1 MKKDVW
7 IILVFILALGFI
19 SRIVFSN
26 TNVFFFDSDEAIV
39 GLMGIDYLKGNFPI
53 YFYGQTYGLAFFEAL
68 LVSGGIALFGTT
80 MMAIKIPMLVL
91 WLMGVYFLSRSVHEL
106 SSRKLWFTLLFASLI
121 ILSPAWLVWSMK
133 ARGGYLTSFFFSSLL
148 IWLAIQY
155 RDRIKFGGWLAIG
168 IGLTIII
175 ESQPLWFIPTL
186 LILLFT
192 LFTYNSNMKRSLT
205 YLGTMGIG
213 ATAVITLLH
222 FVKSGLRSIWDPPTT
237 NILHQLSEIGSLPSM
252 LGEHLEG
259 NYFLGVGYTTGTKI
273 YALIFSLVWII
284 GLVVNIRAFVKD
296 RRSTETRWG
305 LVLSSCS
312 IIALSGFL
320 IREEYRYLLPF
331 SGFALFSL
339 ALAYH
344 HIQGGMRKAYPYILS
359 IVLMIGLLRL
369 PRFMD
374 YSFVNMSM
382 KTVDKH
388 IENDQELMKDLIR
401 LLEYHNIKYVYTVNA
416 SLYYQLNYLTNY
428 EILTITEK
436 DRCRVDWMLDEVYAA
451 YPQKRNEFA
460 LVGYNFG
467 FAQTGKIPMVGNK
480 IYYILAPD
488 PPLLQSVR
496 FFKRDN

>member
-1 MKKDVW
+1 MKKDSW
-7 IILVFILALGFI
+7 IILLFILSVGFI
-19 SRIVFSN
+19 SRIVFVN

-91 WLMGVYFLSRSVHEL
+91 WLTGVYFLSRSVHEL
-106 SSRKLWFTLLFASLI
+106 CDKKLWFTLLFAALI
-121 ILSPAWLVWSMK
+121 ILSPTWLVWSMK

-148 IWLAIQY
+148 IWLAIHY
-155 RDRIKFGGWLAIG
+155 RDRIKFIGWLFIG
-168 IGLTIII
+168 ICLSIIV

-186 LILLFT
+186 LILLFA
-192 LFTYNSNMKRSLT
+192 LFTYNSNIKRSLAH
-205 YLGTMGIG
+205 LGAMGMG
-213 ATAVITLLH
+213 AAAVITILH

-237 NILHQLSEIGSLPSM
+237 NILNQLSEIGSLPSM

-259 NYFLGVGYTTGTKI
+259 NYYLGIGYTTGTKI
-273 YALIFSLVWII
+273 YALIFSLIWII
-284 GLVVNIRAFVKD
+284 GLVVNIRAFIKD
-296 RRSTETRWG
+296 RSSSETRWG
-305 LVLSSCS
+305 LVLSLSS

-331 SGFALFSL
+331 SGFALL
-339 ALAYH
+339 AIAFAFQH
-344 HIQGGMRKAYPYILS
+344 TQGGMKKAFPYLLS
-359 IVLMIGLLRL
+359 FVLMIGLLRL
-369 PRFMD
+369 PKFKE
-374 YSFVNMSM
+374 YSFVNMRM
-382 KTVDKH
+382 KTVDEH

-401 LLEYHNIKYVYTVNA
+401 LLEYHKIKYVYTVNA

-428 EILTITEK
+428 EILTITQK

-451 YPQKRNEFA
+451 YPQKRKEFA

-467 FAQTGKIPMVGNK
+467 FAQTGKVPMVGNK

-488 PPLLQSVR
+488 PQLLKSVR